1 MSTFKGIQDLPLS
14 DKELHKSIM
23 SGDVPGFIDLSEYAD
38 SSNLQFDGNDI
49 VDTLVLNDVLQSIDS
64 LPEDTKTILLAI
76 LEATYDGDLSC
87 IAMAML
93 DMEICALDYE
103 PLISEDEETEDRTDR
118 LVAIGYTKT
127 RYGFVRV

>member
-23 SGDVPGFIDLSEYAD
+23 SGDVPGFIDLSEYDD

-64 LPEDTKTILLAI
+64 LPEEAKTILFAI
-76 LEATYDGDLSC
+76 LEAAYDGDLSC
-87 IAMAML
+87 IAMAMM
-93 DMEICALDYE
+93 DMDLCAFDYE
-103 PLISEDEETEDRTDR
+103 PLVSEGEEPEDREDR

-127 RYGFVRV
+127 QYGFVRV